1 MVESTVMATARARK
15 SGGGSKNKKFD
26 NLNPEELLQGFLVFI
41 AYEMASHIF
50 IGNFQTISF
59 SFT

>member
-1 MVESTVMATARARK
+1 MATARARK